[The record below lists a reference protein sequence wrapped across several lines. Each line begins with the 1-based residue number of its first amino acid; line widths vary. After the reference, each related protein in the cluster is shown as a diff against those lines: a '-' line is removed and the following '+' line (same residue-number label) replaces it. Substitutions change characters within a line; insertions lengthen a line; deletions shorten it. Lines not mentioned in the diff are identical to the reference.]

1 VIEPEDV
8 TLNDESGI
16 TSTNKQFSFI
26 ALGNKDLQLE
36 RLEEMLTMGQSQ
48 SSVDSVLEFRQRA
61 RMLLKQWMSD
71 IQKQLT

>member
-1 VIEPEDV
+1 MIEPEDV
-8 TLNDESGI
+8 TLIDESGI

-26 ALGNKDLQLE
+26 ALANKDLQLE
-36 RLEEMLTMGQSQ
+36 RLEELLTMGQPKR
-48 SSVDSVLEFRQRA
+48 SVDSVLEFRQRA